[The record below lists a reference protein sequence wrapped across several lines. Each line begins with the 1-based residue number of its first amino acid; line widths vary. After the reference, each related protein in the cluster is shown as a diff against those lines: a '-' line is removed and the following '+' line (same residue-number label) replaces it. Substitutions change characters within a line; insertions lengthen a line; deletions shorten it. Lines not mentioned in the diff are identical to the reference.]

1 MYSASVIPNLSLG
14 LALSSPYLPPDL
26 LGKAFYLNF
35 IDATPNL
42 SWSEDAFMRRMLVSR
57 ISRRVL
63 VEHHV
68 ALSKSFAGEDTDT
81 DGEGR
86 VGLIYTGLD
95 VEKSVKKC
103 AGLLRELPGD
113 LELERRNLW
122 PEVVVDGHL
131 GTKFAYLKEHL
142 E

>member
-1 MYSASVIPNLSLG
+1 
-14 LALSSPYLPPDL
+14 
-26 LGKAFYLNF
+26 
-35 IDATPNL
+35 
-42 SWSEDAFMRRMLVSR
+42 MLVSR

-68 ALSKSFAGEDTDT
+68 ALSKSFAGLDNDA
-81 DGEGR
+81 DGEGH
-86 VGLIYTGLD
+86 VGLIYTGLN
-95 VEKSVKKC
+95 VESSVKKC
-103 AGLLRELPGD
+103 ADLLRGLPG
-113 LELERRNLW
+113 ELENEARDVW